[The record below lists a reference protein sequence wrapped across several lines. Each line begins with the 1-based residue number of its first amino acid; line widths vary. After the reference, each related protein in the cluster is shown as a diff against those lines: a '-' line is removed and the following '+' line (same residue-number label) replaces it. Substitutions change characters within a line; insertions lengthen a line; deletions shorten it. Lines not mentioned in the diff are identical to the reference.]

1 MGAFRD
7 YISEDADMQT
17 MLFRYSIMVDVFNA
31 RLPQELV
38 CKNKLDDELKKKILR
53 RPYTE
58 QIDRLIFLY
67 GIGIIEE
74 KALKNLVL
82 HNDSDFLSDVLA
94 LEDKVRENEGADEAD
109 IMPYEQLQKVILLCA
124 NSKKYDD
131 LSAVSFNEALEIISS
146 SHIFITPDGF
156 IRCDK
161 DLTEFLNDMDVPFG
175 FYDTDSDS
183 IQAEQPQYI
192 SAAVSDSY
200 DILSD
205 KSPIILRTYG
215 LLYYLKVYDKLYGR
229 DFITYAAENGLPF
242 DDTYSNEY
250 EKYLSNVKLCFEFKA
265 YPRKREICGNK
276 VNYYDYAVN
285 SIEENK
291 LVSSEL
297 NAADD
302 YSVSLRLDVDEPLQD
317 SELVEKAL
325 RKYRTSR
332 QLIDDMVIE
341 VTHAGKTDMYIHK
354 NGNLSIVDVA
364 EFRRQ
369 LFDFNKIW
377 GIIQMCSREKKIK
390 RSGDVITLP
399 QEFMDEIAPEQR
411 EYANNMIKEQYM
423 LLMKKKQDNK
433 HLQTLNDI
441 RAAASENMKKIA
453 TEKAEKA
460 AEKAAKLAARSQGL
474 SKIPKNENGGN

>member
-1 MGAFRD
+1 MGAYRD

-74 KALKNLVL
+74 EALKNLVL

-131 LSAVSFNEALEIISS
+131 LSAISFNEALEIISS

-192 SAAVSDSY
+192 SAAISDGY

-205 KSPIILRTYG
+205 KSPIILRTYS
-215 LLYYLKVYDKLYGR
+215 LLYYLKVYDKLYGK
-229 DFITYAAENGLPF
+229 DFITYAAEIGLPF
-242 DDTYSNEY
+242 DESYSNEY
-250 EKYLSNVKLCFEFKA
+250 EKYLSNVKLCFDFKA

-332 QLIDDMVIE
+332 QLIDDMIIE
-341 VTHAGKTDMYIHK
+341 VTHAGKTDIYIHK

-390 RSGDVITLP
+390 RNGDVITLP

-411 EYANNMIKEQYM
+411 EYANNMIKEQYR
-423 LLMKKKQDNK
+423 LLMQKRQDNK

-441 RAAASENMKKIA
+441 RAAASANLKKIA
-453 TEKAEKA
+453 EEKAEKA
-460 AEKAAKLAARSQGL
+460 AEKAAKLAARNQGL
-474 SKIPKNENGGN
+474 TKIPKDENGGN

>member
-1 MGAFRD
+1 M
-7 YISEDADMQT
+7 
-17 MLFRYSIMVDVFNA
+17 
-31 RLPQELV
+31 
-38 CKNKLDDELKKKILR
+38 
-53 RPYTE
+53 
-58 QIDRLIFLY
+58 
-67 GIGIIEE
+67 
-74 KALKNLVL
+74 KNLVL

-131 LSAVSFNEALEIISS
+131 LSAISFNEALEIISS

-192 SAAVSDSY
+192 SAAISDGY

-205 KSPIILRTYG
+205 KSPIILRTYS
-215 LLYYLKVYDKLYGR
+215 LLYYLKVYDKLYGK
-229 DFITYAAENGLPF
+229 DFITYAAEIGLPF
-242 DDTYSNEY
+242 DESYSNEY
-250 EKYLSNVKLCFEFKA
+250 EKYLSNVKLCFDFKA

-332 QLIDDMVIE
+332 QLIDDMIIE
-341 VTHAGKTDMYIHK
+341 VTHAGKTDIYIHK

-390 RSGDVITLP
+390 RNGDVITLP

-411 EYANNMIKEQYM
+411 EYANNMIKEQYR
-423 LLMKKKQDNK
+423 LLMQKRQDNK

-453 TEKAEKA
+453 DEKAEKA
-460 AEKAAKLAARSQGL
+460 AAKAAKLAARNQGL
-474 SKIPKNENGGN
+474 TKIPKDENGGN

>member
-17 MLFRYSIMVDVFNA
+17 MIFRYSVLVDVFGA
-31 RLPQELV
+31 RLPNELK
-38 CKNKLDDELKKKILR
+38 CENKLPDELKKKILR

-58 QIDRLIFLY
+58 QIDRLVFLY
-67 GIGIIEE
+67 GIGILNEDV
-74 KALKNLVL
+74 LKSLVL
-82 HNDSDFLSDVLA
+82 HNDSDFFSDVLD
-94 LEDKVRENEGADEAD
+94 LENEVRKNEGADEAD

-131 LSAVSFNEALEIISS
+131 LSAVSFKEVLEIISS
-146 SHIFITPDGF
+146 SHILITNDGF
-156 IRCDK
+156 IRCDGN
-161 DLTEFLNDMDVPFG
+161 LTEFLNNLGEPFG
-175 FYDTDSDS
+175 YYDTDSDN
-183 IQAEQPQYI
+183 IQVEQPQYI
-192 SAAVSDSY
+192 SAVVSDSY

-205 KSPIILRTYG
+205 KSPVAVDCEHIRH
-215 LLYYLKVYDKLYGR
+215 YLKVYDKLYGR

-242 DDTYSNEY
+242 DDSYSNEY
-250 EKYLSNVKLCFEFKA
+250 EKYLSNVKLCFDFKA
-265 YPRKREICGNK
+265 YPRKREICGNQ

-302 YSVSLRLDVDEPLQD
+302 YTVSLRLDVDEPLQD
-317 SELVEKAL
+317 SELTEKAL

-341 VTHAGKTDMYIHK
+341 VTHAGKTDIYIYR
-354 NGNLSIVDVA
+354 NGSVSAVDTSD
-364 EFRRQ
+364 FRRQ

-377 GIIQMCSREKKIK
+377 GIIQMCSREKKI
-390 RSGDVITLP
+390 RRNGDVITLP

-411 EYANNMIKEQYM
+411 EYANNMIKEQYR
-423 LLMKKKQDNK
+423 LLMQKRQDNK

-453 TEKAEKA
+453 EEKAEKA
-460 AEKAAKLAARSQGL
+460 AEKAAKRAERNQGL
-474 SKIPKNENGGN
+474 TKINKNENGGN